1 MQHISY
7 FVKVSE
13 TNRVLHLLSKCNTK
27 MTPASQEIVSGEVL
41 SEHVCRVLVSYHKVQ
56 SDLSIADF
64 LVDIMEANI
73 NMLCWLLLDWVRS
86 IKDCSLII
94 ST

>member
-1 MQHISY
+1 
-7 FVKVSE
+7 
-13 TNRVLHLLSKCNTK
+13 

-41 SEHVCRVLVSYHKVQ
+41 SEPVCGVLVSCHKVQ

-64 LVDIMEANI
+64 FVDIMEANI
-73 NMLCWLLLDWVRS
+73 NMLRSLLLDWVRG

>member
-1 MQHISY
+1 
-7 FVKVSE
+7 
-13 TNRVLHLLSKCNTK
+13 
-27 MTPASQEIVSGEVL
+27 MTPASQEVVSGEVL
-41 SEHVCRVLVSYHKVQ
+41 SEHVCGVLVSCHKVQ

-64 LVDIMEANI
+64 LTDIMEANI
-73 NMLCWLLLDWVRS
+73 NMLCSLLLDWVRS